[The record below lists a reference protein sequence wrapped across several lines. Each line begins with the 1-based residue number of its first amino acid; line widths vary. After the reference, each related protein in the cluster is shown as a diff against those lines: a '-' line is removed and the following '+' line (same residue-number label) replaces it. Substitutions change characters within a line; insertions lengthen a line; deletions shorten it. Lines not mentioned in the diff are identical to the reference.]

1 MQHIRYTFYSLESRF
16 ILYMTWTFMCCDL
29 GEKRKHS
36 DVYLYLG
43 TLVHDKDIIWMDL
56 KLFGWLWW
64 VFCSR
69 AYKGTFQLTGIY
81 IYLWKALVSEWC
93 KVSMSLKLLACRT
106 FLFAH
111 PSLWEIWIK
120 KVKYAVITHDLTFF
134 CIFKKKNQENYHS
147 QKSKSRK
154 ARLSLFCKL

>member
-1 MQHIRYTFYSLESRF
+1 MCSISGTHFILWKVGISCIWHEHLCVVIWEKRESTVMFIFIWGLLFMIRTLFEWIWNFMDGYDEYFVLMHLRAHFNSLE
-16 ILYMTWTFMCCDL
+16 
-29 GEKRKHS
+29 
-36 DVYLYLG
+36 
-43 TLVHDKDIIWMDL
+43 
-56 KLFGWLWW
+56 
-64 VFCSR
+64 
-69 AYKGTFQLTGIY
+69 Y

-134 CIFKKKNQENYHS
+134 LYF
-147 QKSKSRK
+147 
-154 ARLSLFCKL
+154 